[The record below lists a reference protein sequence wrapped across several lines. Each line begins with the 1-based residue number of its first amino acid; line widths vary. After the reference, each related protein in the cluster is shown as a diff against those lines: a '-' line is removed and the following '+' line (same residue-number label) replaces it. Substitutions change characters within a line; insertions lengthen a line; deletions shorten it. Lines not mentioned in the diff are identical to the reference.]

1 MEIGQALVLDLVDAA
16 RDGILELLRNEPQ
29 PPPGLLVVPVTVAA
43 EVEELRLHLAQHVP
57 VVLCVVRHDF
67 PLHPLV

>member
-43 EVEELRLHLAQHVP
+43 
-57 VVLCVVRHDF
+57 
-67 PLHPLV
+67 